1 MLVRSVVMP
10 GTDDPV
16 DIVVN
21 GGTIAAILPA
31 GEGRAQDREVVDG
44 DRRLVVPAFIDS
56 HVHLLYLPEAA
67 AMGAGGIAAAVD
79 LAAPMRFFET
89 DFGDIRVIGTG
100 PMVTARGGYP
110 TQSWGAGGYGLECA
124 DAGEAVAAVEALAA
138 AGAVAIKLP
147 ITGEPVLDEDALR
160 AAASRAHELGLRV
173 ASHALRSA
181 EALLAAE
188 VGVDVLAHTP
198 VETLSEEAIS
208 AWADRAVIS
217 TLRAFGGSETAVDNL
232 RRLRAA
238 GAVVLY
244 GTDFGNTR
252 TAGIDPDELSL
263 LRSAGLDSGAILT
276 AATSA
281 PAAFW
286 GLDGLGSLDVG
297 DDASFLLLSDD
308 PFADP
313 TAFASG
319 EVVLRGVRR

>member
-1 MLVRSVVMP
+1 
-10 GTDDPV
+10 
-16 DIVVN
+16 
-21 GGTIAAILPA
+21 
-31 GEGRAQDREVVDG
+31 
-44 DRRLVVPAFIDS
+44 
-56 HVHLLYLPEAA
+56 
-67 AMGAGGIAAAVD
+67 
-79 LAAPMRFFET
+79 
-89 DFGDIRVIGTG
+89 
-100 PMVTARGGYP
+100 
-110 TQSWGAGGYGLECA
+110 
-124 DAGEAVAAVEALAA
+124 
-138 AGAVAIKLP
+138 
-147 ITGEPVLDEDALR
+147 
-160 AAASRAHELGLRV
+160 
-173 ASHALRSA
+173 
-181 EALLAAE
+181 
-188 VGVDVLAHTP
+188 
-198 VETLSEEAIS
+198 
-208 AWADRAVIS
+208 
-217 TLRAFGGSETAVDNL
+217 VDNL